1 MTEQITSAMGAYTQG
16 LGLMGVG
23 VRHTHSGGRER
34 NHPGV
39 RCPEETKARGEPDF
53 PCCAN
58 NEELLWV
65 ITVITHLHTKCITY
79 LHNVQG
85 ALHKCFRILDHSP
98 MRWVLPL
105 SLF

>member
-16 LGLMGVG
+16 PGLMGVG
-23 VRHTHSGGRER
+23 VRHTHSGGRES
-34 NHPGV
+34 NHPGM
-39 RCPEETKARGEPDF
+39 RCTEKTKARGDLDF
-53 PCCAN
+53 PCCVN

-65 ITVITHLHTKCITY
+65 VTVISHLYIQCITY
-79 LHNVQG
+79 PHDVQG

-98 MRWVLPL
+98 MRRMLPL